1 MIREQIL
8 EILQE
13 VCPGVD
19 VEKET
24 ALFDDGII
32 ASFDVI
38 HIMSELMDVF
48 GIEIDADDIEPENIN
63 SLDALVRLVESRI
76 GDQ

>member
-1 MIREQIL
+1 MIRKQIL
-8 EILQE
+8 EILEE

-19 VEKET
+19 IESQT

-38 HIMSELMDVF
+38 HIMSELMDLF
-48 GIEIDADDIEPENIN
+48 NIEIDADDIEPENIN
-63 SLDALVRLVESRI
+63 SLDALVNLVESRLS
-76 GDQ
+76 

>member
-1 MIREQIL
+1 MIRKQIL
-8 EILQE
+8 EILE
-13 VCPGVD
+13 DVCPGVD
-19 VEKET
+19 IENQT

-48 GIEIDADDIEPENIN
+48 NIEIDADDIEPENIN
-63 SLDALVRLVESRI
+63 SLDALVKLVESRLA
-76 GDQ
+76 